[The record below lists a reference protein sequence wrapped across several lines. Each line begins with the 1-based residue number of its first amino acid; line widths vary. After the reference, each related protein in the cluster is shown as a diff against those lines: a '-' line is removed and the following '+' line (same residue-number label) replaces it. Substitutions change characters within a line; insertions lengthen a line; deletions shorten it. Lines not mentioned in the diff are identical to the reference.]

1 MSSIILDARAILE
14 SSGYRTVAP
23 TVANNLLYFED
34 ESVIGVCHAVE
45 TVQDL
50 MRDWQMLQDRFIRE
64 NTQRLLLDSLKA
76 WNCYSVYLAS
86 EPCAPAHLT
95 KLYAIEED
103 FRSTRKI
110 VRAGVVGRADVEAGL
125 APLLPL
131 RRILSLASD
140 DVNGRLA
147 ERLGGTGSP
156 LRALLSTVDVAGI
169 AATLVDGQ

>member
-1 MSSIILDARAILE
+1 MSSIILDVRAILE
-14 SSGYRTVAP
+14 TSGYRTAAP
-23 TVANNLLYFED
+23 SVANDILYFED
-34 ESVIGVCHAVE
+34 DSVIGVCHAVE

-64 NTQRLLLDSLKA
+64 NARRLMLDSLKA
-76 WNCYSVYLAS
+76 WNCYSVYFAS
-86 EPCAPAHLT
+86 ESCASADLT

-131 RRILSLASD
+131 KRILSLASD
-140 DVNGRLA
+140 DVNERLA

-156 LRALLSTVDVAGI
+156 LSALLSNVDVAGI
-169 AATLVDGQ
+169 AAALVDGQ